1 MAGDKKG
8 KGKVVVEAKK
18 KQSRDER
25 EWDRA
30 LAADQ
35 PQRSV
40 RIRDSEA
47 ERQGEP

>member
-1 MAGDKKG
+1 MEGDKKG

-30 LAADQ
+30 LAAASAADQ
-35 PQRSV
+35 LQCLV
-40 RIRDSEA
+40 RIRDLEA
-47 ERQGEP
+47 ER